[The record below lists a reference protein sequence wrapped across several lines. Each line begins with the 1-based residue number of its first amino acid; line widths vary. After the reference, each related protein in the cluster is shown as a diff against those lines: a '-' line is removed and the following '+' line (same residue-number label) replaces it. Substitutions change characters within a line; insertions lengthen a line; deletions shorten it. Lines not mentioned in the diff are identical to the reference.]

1 MDTFTVKVS
10 EFYYLYDVEANSRE
24 DAINQAE
31 TFTWDQWDADDY
43 ELSIEAEET
52 EHEFN

>member
-10 EFYYLYDVEANSRE
+10 EFYYFYDVEANSRE